1 LGGGP
6 ASFSLEE
13 GSAVGDSILQMKGI
27 GKSFGGVQALGG
39 VSFDVRRGEI
49 HSLCG
54 ENGAGK
60 STLMKVLSGMHHFGS
75 YEGEIVVEGK
85 TRAFHGTRD
94 SERAGIA
101 IIYQELALAKEM
113 TIAENIFLGREPGR
127 GPFLDAHRM
136 YGDAS
141 RLLEEVGLDLSP
153 ATKLKSLGIG
163 QQQLV
168 EIAKALS
175 KDARILI
182 LDEPTAA
189 LTEEEVGILMG
200 IIRKLKASG
209 VTCVYISH
217 KLGEVL
223 DISDRVTVLRDG
235 KTIGTLERE
244 EMSEGAIIRMMV
256 GREITDR
263 YPKAPSAAGARVVEV
278 RGLSA
283 YDPRRERQVLSDIS
297 FSVRSG
303 EILGIAGLMG
313 AGRTE
318 LLMCL
323 FGATDW
329 RVEGSVLV
337 DGREVRI
344 QRPRDAI
351 REGIGLVSEDRR
363 RYGLVM
369 PLSLMENMSLAS
381 LDKVSRWQMLDA
393 NLEAKLCGDEV
404 RELNIKSPHL
414 GTKVSALSGG
424 NQQKVVLARWLM
436 LEPRV
441 LFLDEPTRGID
452 VGAKHDIYL
461 MMNELARKGIAIVMV
476 SSELPEVMGMS
487 DRLLVMREGRLAGE
501 FRREEYDQERIMA
514 SATGGRL

>member
-1 LGGGP
+1 L
-6 ASFSLEE
+6 
-13 GSAVGDSILQMKGI
+13 AVVETILQMKEI
-27 GKSFGGVQALGG
+27 GKSFGGVRALDG

-49 HSLCG
+49 HGLCG

-60 STLMKVLSGMHHFGS
+60 STLMKILSGVHPSGS
-75 YEGEIVVEGK
+75 FEGDIIVEGK
-85 TRAFHGTRD
+85 RCVFHGTKD
-94 SERAGIA
+94 SEHSGIA

-113 TIAENIFLGREPGR
+113 TIAENIFLGREPGF
-127 GPFLDAHRM
+127 GPMLDVHQM
-136 YGDAS
+136 YGEAA
-141 RLLEEVGLDLSP
+141 RLLKEVGLDLSP
-153 ATKLKSLGIG
+153 AAKLKSLGIG

-168 EIAKALS
+168 EIAKALA
-175 KDARILI
+175 KKARILI

-189 LTEEEVGILMG
+189 LTEEEVRILVG
-200 IIRKLKASG
+200 IIKKLQASG
-209 VTCVYISH
+209 ATCVYISH

-235 KTIGTLERE
+235 KTIGTRDRAGL
-244 EMSEGAIIRMMV
+244 SEGEIIKMMV

-263 YPKAPSAAGARVVEV
+263 FPKESAAAGDVMLEV
-278 RGLSA
+278 RGLTVRDS
-283 YDPRRERQVLSDIS
+283 RQDKTVLSDIS
-297 FSVRSG
+297 FSVRGG

-318 LLMCL
+318 LLMSI

-329 RVEGSVLV
+329 IVKGEILV
-337 DGREVRI
+337 AGKPVRI
-344 QRPRDAI
+344 AKPLDAI
-351 REGIGLVSEDRR
+351 AAGMGLVSEDRR

-369 PLSLMENMSLAS
+369 ALSVMDNMSLAS
-381 LDKVSRWQMLDA
+381 LDKLAKFQMIDL
-393 NLEAKLCGDEV
+393 NREAKLCGDEL
-404 RELNIKSPHL
+404 RELKIKTPHL

-452 VGAKHDIYL
+452 VGSKHDIYL
-461 MMNELARKGIAIVMV
+461 MMNELARKGIAVVMV

-487 DRLLVMREGRLAGE
+487 DRLLVMHEGKITGE
-501 FRREEYDQERIMA
+501 YLRDEYDQERIMA

>member
-1 LGGGP
+1 M
-6 ASFSLEE
+6 LE
-13 GSAVGDSILQMKGI
+13 SILRMNGI
-27 GKSFGGVQALGG
+27 VKSFGGVRALSG
-39 VSFDVRRGEI
+39 VSFDVRKGEI
-49 HSLCG
+49 HGLCG

-60 STLMKVLSGMHHFGS
+60 STLMKILSGVHHSGS
-75 YEGEIVVEGK
+75 FEGEIVVEGSP
-85 TRAFHGTRD
+85 RAFHGTKD

-101 IIYQELALAKEM
+101 IIYQELALVKEM
-113 TIAENIFLGREPGR
+113 TVAENIFLGREPGD

-136 YGDAS
+136 YGEAME
-141 RLLEEVGLDLSP
+141 LLRKVGLDISP
-153 ATKLKSLGIG
+153 AAKVKSLGIG

-168 EIAKALS
+168 EIAKALA

-189 LTEEEVGILMG
+189 LTEEEVRVLMG
-200 IIRKLKASG
+200 LVRTMKASG

-217 KLGEVL
+217 KLGEIL

-235 KTIGTLERE
+235 KTIGTVDRE
-244 EMSEGAIIRMMV
+244 GLSEAQIIRMMV

-263 YPKAPSAAGARVVEV
+263 FPKEEGRPGGTAFEV

-283 YDPRRERQVLSDIS
+283 FDPKRGKQVLSDIS
-297 FSVRSG
+297 FTVRAG

-318 LLMCL
+318 LLMSI
-323 FGATDW
+323 FGATAW
-329 RVEGSVLV
+329 QVEGEIRLE
-337 DGREVRI
+337 GKEIRIRE
-344 QRPRDAI
+344 PRDAI
-351 REGIGLVSEDRR
+351 EAGIGLVSEDRR

-369 PLSLMENMSLAS
+369 PLSVMENMSLAS
-381 LDKVSRWQMLDA
+381 LGRLSRFQLLDA
-393 NLEAKLCGDEV
+393 NLEAKLAGDEV
-404 RELNIKSPHL
+404 RELSIKTPHL

-424 NQQKVVLARWLM
+424 NQQKVVLGRWLM
-436 LEPRV
+436 REPRV

-461 MMNELARKGIAIVMV
+461 MMNALARKGIAILMV

-487 DRLLVMREGRLAGE
+487 DRMLVMRGGTIAGE
-501 FRREEYDQERIMA
+501 YRRENFDQEKIMA